1 MLLKKDKNGQF
12 YLLAAIVIIAIIIGF
27 ASVSNYIKNKSSVTI
42 YNLKD
47 ELGIEG
53 AQVLDFGTV
62 KAGEVSVIK
71 TGSDVE
77 YKSGKIIEHFTA
89 LYDFYKGE
97 NKEIYYIF
105 GNSQDIVAY
114 KYTDVVGGSVD
125 ISVKEGDASK
135 LNILA
140 RAREELGIDKDSKP
154 GKAIITIDENNYEFE
169 LKAGENFYFVIS
181 QNVGD
186 EKYVAKS

>member
-1 MLLKKDKNGQF
+1 MLLKKNKNGQF

-62 KAGEVSVIK
+62 KADANVIK
-71 TGSDVE
+71 TGSSDVE
-77 YKSGKIIEHFTA
+77 YESGKIIEHFTA
-89 LYDFYKGE
+89 LYDWYKGE
-97 NKEIYYIF
+97 DKEIYYIF
-105 GNSQDIVAY
+105 GNSQDVVAY
-114 KYTDVVGGSVD
+114 KYTDVIEGSIEIVGEGGQPKLD
-125 ISVKEGDASK
+125 IIARIRETLTPTVIGGNKVKIK
-135 LNILA
+135 I
-140 RAREELGIDKDSKP
+140 
-154 GKAIITIDENNYEFE
+154 ENNDYDFE

>member
-1 MLLKKDKNGQF
+1 MLLKKNKNGQF

-27 ASVSNYIKNKSSVTI
+27 SSVSNYIKNKSPVTI

-62 KAGEVSVIK
+62 SGN
-71 TGSDVE
+71 DVTVTV
-77 YKSGKIIEHFTA
+77 YDSGKNRVTNIMEHFTA
-89 LYDFYKGE
+89 LYDLYKGE

-105 GNSQDIVAY
+105 GNNNGVVAY
-114 KYTDVVGGSVD
+114 SYKD
-125 ISVKEGDASK
+125 ISVGSVRISITGTGVPSNLDIYAKIRDDIVVD
-135 LNILA
+135 N
-140 RAREELGIDKDSKP
+140 SKP
-154 GKAIITIDENNYEFE
+154 GKAIITIDKNNYEFE

-186 EKYVAKS
+186 EIYVAKS

>member
-1 MLLKKDKNGQF
+1 MLLKKTKKAQF

-62 KAGEVSVIK
+62 NAEEVSVIISD
-71 TGSDVE
+71 TGTE

-89 LYDFYKGE
+89 LYDWYKGE

-105 GNSQDIVAY
+105 GNSQDVVAY
-114 KYTDVVGGSVD
+114 KYTDVVEGSISIVGGGVGSGLDIMARVRERLEVD
-125 ISVKEGDASK
+125 KESK
-135 LNILA
+135 L
-140 RAREELGIDKDSKP
+140 
-154 GKAIITIDENNYEFE
+154 GKVIITIDENNYEFE
-169 LKAGENFYFVIS
+169 LKPGENFYFVIS
-181 QNVGD
+181 QNIGD
-186 EKYVAKS
+186 EKYV